1 MIKLTGINK
10 IYRTNEIETVA
21 LENVNLEVNKGEF
34 LSIMG
39 PSGCG
44 KSTLLNIMGLLDAP
58 TSGTIEIAGT
68 KVDGMKDKEL
78 AAFRNQKLGF
88 VFQSFHL
95 INSLNVLDNVEL
107 PLLGMTLIYLTPPMQ
122 MMANMDMS
130 MSPQEVLAQSF
141 ILPAVIL
148 SLLGIPF
155 LLLTLVWLF
164 NALKVSCN
172 LKGWHLWA
180 VVLVGILGGD
190 VLCRMLISHLYG

>member
-1 MIKLTGINK
+1 MGNKMIDKAVNPFIQIAGA
-10 IYRTNEIETVA
+10 RA
-21 LENVNLEVNKGEF
+21 LAWGAL
-34 LSIMG
+34 
-39 PSGCG
+39 
-44 KSTLLNIMGLLDAP
+44 GLLVSTVICYYAGYHYYGLLHFGPAP
-58 TSGTIEIAGT
+58 NPAWWCY
-68 KVDGMKDKEL
+68 
-78 AAFRNQKLGF
+78 AAE
-88 VFQSFHL
+88 HL
-95 INSLNVLDNVEL
+95 IVWLIPALLFYLGGKVFSHSRIRAIDVLGTVLFAEL

-130 MSPQEVLAQSF
+130 MSPQELLAQSF

>member
-1 MIKLTGINK
+1 MGNKMIDKAVNPFIQIAGA
-10 IYRTNEIETVA
+10 RA
-21 LENVNLEVNKGEF
+21 LAWGAL
-34 LSIMG
+34 
-39 PSGCG
+39 
-44 KSTLLNIMGLLDAP
+44 GLLVSTVICYYAGYHYHGLLHFGPAP
-58 TSGTIEIAGT
+58 NPAWWCY
-68 KVDGMKDKEL
+68 
-78 AAFRNQKLGF
+78 AAE
-88 VFQSFHL
+88 HL
-95 INSLNVLDNVEL
+95 IVWLI
-107 PLLGMTLIYLTPPMQ
+107 PALLFYLGGKTPPMQ

-130 MSPQEVLAQSF
+130 MSPQELLAQPF

>member
-1 MIKLTGINK
+1 M
-10 IYRTNEIETVA
+10 
-21 LENVNLEVNKGEF
+21 GERWGASF
-34 LSIMG
+34 RSG
-39 PSGCG
+39 PNPAWWCY
-44 KSTLLNIMGLLDAP
+44 
-58 TSGTIEIAGT
+58 
-68 KVDGMKDKEL
+68 
-78 AAFRNQKLGF
+78 AAE
-88 VFQSFHL
+88 HL
-95 INSLNVLDNVEL
+95 IVWLIPALLFYLGGKVFSHSRIRAIDVLGTVLFAEL

-130 MSPQEVLAQSF
+130 MSPQELLAQPF

-155 LLLTLVWLF
+155 LLFTLVWLF

>member
-1 MIKLTGINK
+1 MGNKMIDKAVNPFIQIAGA
-10 IYRTNEIETVA
+10 RA
-21 LENVNLEVNKGEF
+21 LAWGAL
-34 LSIMG
+34 
-39 PSGCG
+39 
-44 KSTLLNIMGLLDAP
+44 GLLVSTVICYYAGYHYHGLLHFGPAP
-58 TSGTIEIAGT
+58 NPAWWCY
-68 KVDGMKDKEL
+68 
-78 AAFRNQKLGF
+78 AAE
-88 VFQSFHL
+88 HL
-95 INSLNVLDNVEL
+95 IVWLIPALLFYLGGKMFSHSRIRAIDVLGTVLFAEL
-107 PLLGMTLIYLTPPMQ
+107 PLLGMTLIYLT
-122 MMANMDMS
+122 
-130 MSPQEVLAQSF
+130 QSF

>member
-1 MIKLTGINK
+1 MFSHSRIRAIDVLG
-10 IYRTNEIETVA
+10 TVLFA
-21 LENVNLEVNKGEF
+21 
-34 LSIMG
+34 
-39 PSGCG
+39 
-44 KSTLLNIMGLLDAP
+44 
-58 TSGTIEIAGT
+58 
-68 KVDGMKDKEL
+68 
-78 AAFRNQKLGF
+78 
-88 VFQSFHL
+88 
-95 INSLNVLDNVEL
+95 EL

-130 MSPQEVLAQSF
+130 MSPQELLAQPF